1 MKLLEKTEYNLNS
14 SVFKSFIDKY
24 KDCKLIKQFLEDIPN
39 YFFII
44 RIDDLQVLGG
54 KSWLYNRVS
63 LKDRIISSGSL
74 SFRGTRKSFLDII
87 CNLFGRYFGIK
98 TIEIDLVEGNIIL
111 KGECYC
117 RDFNNV
123 SCNCEYKF
131 TISYYKEKW
140 TDDGFNYI
148 GAYGVVMTE
157 NDFLTEK

>member
-1 MKLLEKTEYNLNS
+1 M
-14 SVFKSFIDKY
+14 
-24 KDCKLIKQFLEDIPN
+24 
-39 YFFII
+39 
-44 RIDDLQVLGG
+44 
-54 KSWLYNRVS
+54 
-63 LKDRIISSGSL
+63 
-74 SFRGTRKSFLDII
+74 
-87 CNLFGRYFGIK
+87 
-98 TIEIDLVEGNIIL
+98 VEGNIIL